1 MSAYARGGRKEVKE
15 AAQVPTQMKA
25 IRYIHASD
33 LHLDAPFLGISQRM
47 PNGARLAQKLH
58 EATFTALSRL
68 ENLCLEQNV
77 DFLVL
82 TGDLTNSEEQSI
94 RARLALHAFCTK
106 LAKAG
111 IAVFMIRG
119 NHDPLT
125 KADQRLP
132 ENVTLFKENVEV
144 VPFRRGDEVCALI
157 HGVSLTSQ
165 NADSSL
171 LKLFARDTSCNDLF
185 QLGLLHATVHGSDK
199 ANCCVPCRLEELK
212 ASQLDAWALGH
223 IHKPQILSESPC
235 ITYAGSPQG
244 LEIHESGKHGCYLIT
259 ASPEDGHWRCEATF
273 HALAPIV
280 WETVSVDVEGMDE
293 ISLLVNRLADALE
306 KARTALSAQA
316 STLIVRLILQG
327 ATNLDRELQRNASE
341 LLQELSYL
349 QNENPELWIHDLNL
363 QTNPP
368 VSLESYR
375 ARDDL
380 LGACLREA
388 ELLAHDQASQEA
400 FFAEALK
407 PILNS
412 GPLKKILPALDE
424 HLCQTLL
431 EDAQKICLFRMEDG
445 RVH

>member
-1 MSAYARGGRKEVKE
+1 
-15 AAQVPTQMKA
+15 
-25 IRYIHASD
+25 
-33 LHLDAPFLGISQRM
+33 
-47 PNGARLAQKLH
+47 
-58 EATFTALSRL
+58 
-68 ENLCLEQNV
+68 
-77 DFLVL
+77 
-82 TGDLTNSEEQSI
+82 
-94 RARLALHAFCTK
+94 
-106 LAKAG
+106 
-111 IAVFMIRG
+111 
-119 NHDPLT
+119 
-125 KADQRLP
+125 
-132 ENVTLFKENVEV
+132 
-144 VPFRRGDEVCALI
+144 
-157 HGVSLTSQ
+157 
-165 NADSSL
+165 
-171 LKLFARDTSCNDLF
+171 
-185 QLGLLHATVHGSDK
+185 
-199 ANCCVPCRLEELK
+199 
-212 ASQLDAWALGH
+212 
-223 IHKPQILSESPC
+223 
-235 ITYAGSPQG
+235 
-244 LEIHESGKHGCYLIT
+244 
-259 ASPEDGHWRCEATF
+259 
-273 HALAPIV
+273 
-280 WETVSVDVEGMDE
+280 MDE